1 MSVVDEIKA
10 QLDIVDLISESVK
23 LRHTGKNYTGFCPFH
38 SNTRTPAF
46 VVFPE
51 TQTWRC
57 FGQCNEG
64 GDIFGFVM
72 KKEGW
77 DFSEALNFLAEKA
90 GVTLTEYSPEDKT
103 DKDLQDKL
111 SELLERAALYF
122 RQQMLETPPGRET
135 LNYLHQRGLTDQ
147 TIKIF
152 GLGHAPDGWDGLLNH
167 LKHLGYDE
175 SIMLEAGL
183 ITERESG
190 GYYDRFRNRLMF
202 PIRSTYGKM
211 VGFGGRVLDPNDVPK
226 YINSPKTALFDKGRL
241 LYGLDQARQSI
252 RSNNQVVIVE
262 GYMDAIACHQANF
275 ANVVSP
281 MGTALTED
289 QFRLVKKFTRRIVLA
304 LDPDAA
310 GEKATLRGLETARQI
325 MDQDAELRFDARGLL
340 HFEARLNADIRIAT
354 LPGGKDPDEI
364 VLADPDSWRQ
374 IISAAKPVV
383 EHVMETLVA
392 ARDINDAKVKSEI
405 AAQVLPLIEDVP
417 DRVER
422 EAYRQRLARLI
433 KVDERA
439 LLAPAQEM
447 TRLRNKRGTQKQSQT
462 QDPRKVPE
470 LSRSNRALEKYSIQF
485 LYKDPEKIY
494 QLDHFLQSFE
504 LESLSHEDFLESD
517 FKTVMLT
524 IEKSLKQD
532 EYAPNEF
539 VERNLSETI
548 LDELS
553 QSSKLPDLTN
563 EVPEQK
569 ESADLFRT
577 VLRLRLNRVNEHIND
592 LLFLQSEVSEDDNEL
607 ALVYQAEAMA
617 LIKTRK
623 QIDTALQSPAAAG
636 RGKKTW

>member
-1 MSVVDEIKA
+1 M
-10 QLDIVDLISESVK
+10 
-23 LRHTGKNYTGFCPFH
+23 
-38 SNTRTPAF
+38 
-46 VVFPE
+46 
-51 TQTWRC
+51 
-57 FGQCNEG
+57 
-64 GDIFGFVM
+64 
-72 KKEGW
+72 
-77 DFSEALNFLAEKA
+77 
-90 GVTLTEYSPEDKT
+90 
-103 DKDLQDKL
+103 
-111 SELLERAALYF
+111 
-122 RQQMLETPPGRET
+122 
-135 LNYLHQRGLTDQ
+135 
-147 TIKIF
+147 
-152 GLGHAPDGWDGLLNH
+152 
-167 LKHLGYDE
+167 
-175 SIMLEAGL
+175 
-183 ITERESG
+183 
-190 GYYDRFRNRLMF
+190 
-202 PIRSTYGKM
+202 
-211 VGFGGRVLDPNDVPK
+211 
-226 YINSPKTALFDKGRL
+226 
-241 LYGLDQARQSI
+241 
-252 RSNNQVVIVE
+252 
-262 GYMDAIACHQANF
+262 
-275 ANVVSP
+275 
-281 MGTALTED
+281 
-289 QFRLVKKFTRRIVLA
+289 
-304 LDPDAA
+304 
-310 GEKATLRGLETARQI
+310 
-325 MDQDAELRFDARGLL
+325 
-340 HFEARLNADIRIAT
+340 
-354 LPGGKDPDEI
+354 PGGKDPDEI

-392 ARDINDAKVKSEI
+392 ARDINYAKVKSEI

-439 LLAPAQEM
+439 LLTPAQEM

-470 LSRSNRALEKYSIQF
+470 LSRSNRVLEKYSIQF

-504 LESLSHEDFLESD
+504 LESFSHEDFLESD